1 MTEEQILTIL
11 ESLRNGTEK
20 QVAIQKDDFLTFRS
34 VLVNQDDFKHFRGIA
49 KHGGDVSFEYLTE
62 ARS

>member
-20 QVAIQKDDFLTFRS
+20 QVTIQKVDFLSFRT
-34 VLVNQDDFKHFRGIA
+34 VLVKQDDFKHFSGIA
-49 KHGGDVSFEYLTE
+49 KHGGDVIFEYLKE
-62 ARS
+62 ERS